1 MLGGAIGTNKLD
13 SLYQLKLVSARNFV
27 ELFNEFYPSIDSIEF
42 NDDEAILVEKMTE
55 IFDMNE
61 IKINSQFKQ
70 FMNKVIVENVNQ
82 LRYQILNKSF

>member
-1 MLGGAIGTNKLD
+1 MLGGALGTNKLD

-61 IKINSQFKQ
+61 IKINDQFKQ
-70 FMNKVIVENVNQ
+70 FMNNIYCRKCESIKISNF
-82 LRYQILNKSF
+82 K